1 MLRFNETRKL
11 TTHNRSVPSSNLG
24 GATKLEKPEQ
34 FTLLWLFAFLIQYK
48 SRPALPNQK
57 RIVPHTIPIAS
68 L

>member
-34 FTLLWLFAFLIQYK
+34 FTLLWLFAFLSSLFFMPYSFQY
-48 SRPALPNQK
+48 
-57 RIVPHTIPIAS
+57 IPE
-68 L
+68 